1 MKAKLLTILYLFSPV
16 IALAQFVDSPEVTPP
31 ANTPAVQNNT
41 NITAVF
47 DVLIL
52 LSALL
57 FIISMFGFLI
67 GILKLMTAG
76 GNEIVAEKSRSMLVT
91 SGWIFSASILSFLL
105 INIVKYFIY

>member
-31 ANTPAVQNNT
+31 ANAPAVQNNT